1 MYYLFLKRTFYNP
14 DSETL
19 SSCHTSEKHFQIKSQ
34 IRQTDT
40 LCSVLSISIIN
51 YVAQEASR
59 LERLSKVM
67 KYFSCRSCQIINEK
81 HGVVRIAIVY
91 QLSMMLPENPF

>member
-1 MYYLFLKRTFYNP
+1 MYYLLLKRTFYNP

-19 SSCHTSEKHFQIKSQ
+19 SSCHMSEKHFQIKSQ
-34 IRQTDT
+34 TRQTHC
-40 LCSVLSISIIN
+40 LLLSISIISF
-51 YVAQEASR
+51 VAQEASR